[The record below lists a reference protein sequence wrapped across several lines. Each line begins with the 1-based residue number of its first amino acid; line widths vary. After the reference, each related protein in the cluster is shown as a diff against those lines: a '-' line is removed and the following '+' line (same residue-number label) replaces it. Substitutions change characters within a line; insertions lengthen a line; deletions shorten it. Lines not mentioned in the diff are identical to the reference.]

1 MDITLYC
8 HVWCIEQLITSSEKL
23 QADSAASEPF
33 NWLKVEWLLMHIF
46 QVN

>member
-8 HVWCIEQLITSSEKL
+8 HVWCVEQSSEKL

-46 QVN
+46 HAN